1 MNHIKKWYV
10 VDYINP
16 AMLFLALFYLAI
28 NHAVLHDLV
37 GKWLAQNFTGTYSH
51 GPLVAT
57 IFLFVIF
64 KIIRNIK
71 DSLKIQPSMIGLFIL
86 LSSQGLL
93 FISILADV
101 NFLQHIL
108 IVVSLLAIVWSIYS
122 YSIAKQFILPAAF
135 FMMSFPVWG
144 DAAIPLQKVS
154 IFFTNILLSLTSLP
168 YYREQALFHFPNG
181 IIEIAPECAGLQQL
195 LVSLIIGLLFSMQHK
210 LRLLDILKTLVF
222 ISIASIF
229 INSIR
234 IIIIMFIGYYTKMES
249 TLVTQHV
256 LLGWIIYGIGIYL
269 FLYFYSRINF
279 KAPSSADE
287 HGLQKHDIK
296 ITNIKSIKYLLT
308 VLVIIIMPGL
318 VVMLITH
325 TINAQ
330 EITPIS
336 YKINS
341 PAWIKISN
349 TININWK
356 PEYPPGDS
364 LALGEFSNNNET
376 IHLYI
381 SKYSHLRDDIE
392 PANMINS
399 PYNKNHWS
407 IYKHETM
414 NVHNS
419 EGRLDKLTLDRLSS
433 KNKEYLDVLTYYLV
447 NGTVTDN
454 LVKTK
459 LAILFGVLRFK
470 YDTQV
475 VCMAIKSDSE
485 TENSKFA
492 LIDFYKQLKI
502 N

>member
-1 MNHIKKWYV
+1 
-10 VDYINP
+10 
-16 AMLFLALFYLAI
+16 
-28 NHAVLHDLV
+28 
-37 GKWLAQNFTGTYSH
+37 
-51 GPLVAT
+51 
-57 IFLFVIF
+57 
-64 KIIRNIK
+64 
-71 DSLKIQPSMIGLFIL
+71 
-86 LSSQGLL
+86 
-93 FISILADV
+93 
-101 NFLQHIL
+101 
-108 IVVSLLAIVWSIYS
+108 
-122 YSIAKQFILPAAF
+122 
-135 FMMSFPVWG
+135 
-144 DAAIPLQKVS
+144 
-154 IFFTNILLSLTSLP
+154 
-168 YYREQALFHFPNG
+168 
-181 IIEIAPECAGLQQL
+181 
-195 LVSLIIGLLFSMQHK
+195 
-210 LRLLDILKTLVF
+210 
-222 ISIASIF
+222 
-229 INSIR
+229 
-234 IIIIMFIGYYTKMES
+234 MES

-459 LAILFGVLRFK
+459 LTILFGVLRFK

-485 TENSKFA
+485 TGNSKPA
-492 LIDFYKQLKI
+492 LIDFYKHLKI